1 MYVYVYKK
9 LSKKSKKYLVLLC
22 NLFYSKHANDY

>member
-1 MYVYVYKK
+1 MCVYKK

-22 NLFYSKHANDY
+22 YLFYTKHADDY